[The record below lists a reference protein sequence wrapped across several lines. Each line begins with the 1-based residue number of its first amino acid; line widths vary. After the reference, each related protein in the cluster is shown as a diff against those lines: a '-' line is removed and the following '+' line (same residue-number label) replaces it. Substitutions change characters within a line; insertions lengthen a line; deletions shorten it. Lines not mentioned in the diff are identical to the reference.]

1 MTYQQKITFGEMR
14 ESGVRDAL
22 IYCRDHHC
30 SHHVEAN
37 ADGWPDHP
45 VATIPAC
52 TGTASRPSAATTQ
65 AVSRRSGPVCQIEP
79 ATMQNRN

>member
-52 TGTASRPSAATTQ
+52 TGTASRSGQARRPRRLCHADRARSAK
-65 AVSRRSGPVCQIEP
+65 
-79 ATMQNRN
+79 